1 MLAVNLWMEEK
12 QDHLRKTIGA
22 KKTPKNKP
30 NSHAELALEHM
41 KMCYNY
47 NISNLYVVPVSIT

>member
-12 QDHLRKTIGA
+12 QDHLRKTIRA

-47 NISNLYVVPVSIT
+47 NISNLYVVPV